1 MTEQTKAALE
11 AALQDHLTDEAG
23 LNRVV
28 TDYILTAAF
37 INLERPAAD
46 NITGYFHEVRGAM
59 HASSGLTEI
68 QGAWLAE
75 GGGTND
81 PDEPLEP

>member
-1 MTEQTKAALE
+1 MSEQTKAALE

-23 LNRVV
+23 SNRVV

-37 INLERPAAD
+37 INLDRPHSD

-59 HASSGLTEI
+59 HSSIGLTEI
-68 QGAWLAE
+68 QGAWLAD

-81 PDEPLEP
+81 PDDPLDP